1 MPPAVFSLQAE
12 NPGNYDY
19 NLTVEYQDDYG
30 MHSKTERLTM
40 TVLDGNGTGLL
51 IAVILLLVAAGGAG
65 YWYFILRKK
74 GNGNV

>member
-1 MPPAVFSLQAE
+1 MPLQSFPCRLKI
-12 NPGNYDY
+12 PGNYDY

-74 GNGNV
+74 GTGNV